1 MHTCVLT
8 VAGYHAFKHTC
19 ALTVAV
25 YLPFKH
31 TCVLTVADVLSNIP
45 CIPVCSQWL
54 DVVLSNI
61 PCIPVCSQW
70 LDVVLSNITIHAYL
84 PTVGGCQ
91 QAYPKIVMV
100 CCIYLFFIYACGLC
114 VSCVGVDVCRVHWKL
129 LWRIFCL
136 VLVVFLSVSL
146 LQ

>member
-1 MHTCVLT
+1 MYLLACVLT
-8 VAGYHAFKHTC
+8 VAGVMLSNIPTC
-19 ALTVAV
+19 LCAHCGWCRA
-25 YLPFKH
+25 FKH

-54 DVVLSNI
+54 E
-61 PCIPVCSQW
+61 
-70 LDVVLSNITIHAYL
+70 VVLSNITIHAYL

-100 CCIYLFFIYACGLC
+100 CCIFLFFIYVCGLC